1 VAERVGFHGG
11 NRNSLRQK
19 AALGAT
25 SRTRWI
31 GQDRPG
37 RVPPSAPEARGDG
50 SMNRPLVAF
59 GLPRPL
65 PALPVGPL
73 QPRRA
78 PPLTG
83 AGGAP
88 SPTAAGSGARGPAGA
103 SPRRS
108 PARRDRSRPAPPV
121 PPPGP

>member
-1 VAERVGFHGG
+1 MDTQSATHSISLLAPSCQSFPGIFFPPGVPGVADSPGHGGIWPLSSNKLLTNVAERVGFHGG

-65 PALPVGPL
+65 PAL
-73 QPRRA
+73 
-78 PPLTG
+78 
-83 AGGAP
+83 
-88 SPTAAGSGARGPAGA
+88 
-103 SPRRS
+103 
-108 PARRDRSRPAPPV
+108 
-121 PPPGP
+121 